1 MFLLLNL
8 KWGERKHPSTCAVD
22 DKGISDA
29 LGNVLEILYREL
41 ENSRMPTASRMSQG
55 ETPWKVVKCNLT
67 CKMRNGDELHDAA
80 EIVNLKTL
88 EEAHLLG

>member
-1 MFLLLNL
+1 MEGLSELIYIKRLEYACHRALIMLMFLLLNL

-41 ENSRMPTASRMSQG
+41 ENSRMPTANRMSQG

-67 CKMRNGDELHDAA
+67 CKM
-80 EIVNLKTL
+80 
-88 EEAHLLG
+88 